1 MSIQFKRS
9 GTPGKV
15 PTTSDLKVG
24 EFAVNVADKK
34 LYTSNGVDIILLNE
48 SSGGSGTS
56 TTIGASV
63 PNNNNGGPNDFYVQ
77 AALPTSV
84 VLPEPGTWQ
93 YGATSTDCMRS
104 IQLIQGSHEYYY
116 TVDGG
121 VTWGKSTYIPVSSP
135 DFPALPGNQRITMS
149 ADGFTVLI
157 YAGNRSSIMYITFDG
172 GDTWN
177 ETNISAGSND
187 FIPIMSGDAK
197 NFYVTGTNVFGT
209 RKSTNG
215 TTWVSG
221 TRPSDSGARGFAIS
235 NNGQYI
241 INVDS
246 LPGVV
251 TRSTDY
257 GVTWI
262 KNIQVPF
269 SNEVAGTIV
278 NIKMSTSGQRA
289 VAISSNGFFIYSSD
303 YGATWAH
310 SPIPGATGTDFYGIA
325 LSGDGLIVLVT
336 TLDKTYRSVNGGATW
351 TYTSM
356 PSGKAI
362 YLDSAGVAGF
372 QLLNGTTI
380 LFTSDGGVTW
390 STTRGIV
397 AISELF
403 VKHNTS
409 WIPFDLTTK
418 TYVDTNTY
426 TKTTIG
432 YEYADAKTLLDNIA
446 RIHNGNAIRVG
457 DQSGTDGQTGYAI
470 AIGQQAGKTNQS
482 PNAIAVGAPAG
493 TNNQGS
499 NAIAI
504 GAESGVTKQGVRAIA
519 MGQYAGNDL
528 QSADAVAIGTGAGK
542 TNQSIN
548 SIAIGSFAGST
559 GQSTEN
565 VAIGGNAGAT
575 NQKTK
580 ATSVGYSAG
589 RLNQGQYTV
598 AVGNYAGDD
607 TQADFSVSV
616 GANAGAIKQG
626 QGSVAIGLSAG
637 KENQAGGSVAI
648 GASAGRFTQSISAT
662 AVGNGAGMNSQGEG
676 SVAVGIN
683 TGATKQATLS
693 VAIGPSSGNTN
704 QGTRAVAIGAAAAM
718 YNQGEGAIAIG
729 KAAQGDPNDATN
741 KQGVRAIAIGD
752 LAAINRQGE
761 MAIAIGYGA
770 AGNVQSLRAIAIGQR
785 AGQEFQ
791 GADAIA
797 IGTFAGTNRQGINAI
812 AIGNNAGNVNQHQN
826 SVCIGTNSV
835 STAINQVVLGG
846 PLMTTV
852 VTTCP
857 EYVDNAEAIS
867 AGLMRGTIYR
877 TGDIMKIVH

>member
-77 AALPTSV
+77 AALSTSV

-215 TTWVSG
+215 TTWASG

-470 AIGQQAGKTNQS
+470 AIGQQAGKTNQ
-482 PNAIAVGAPAG
+482 NG
-493 TNNQGS
+493 
-499 NAIAI
+499 IAI
-504 GAESGVTKQGVRAIA
+504 GFNSGT
-519 MGQYAGNDL
+519 
-528 QSADAVAIGTGAGK
+528 
-542 TNQSIN
+542 TNQQEN
-548 SIAIGSFAGST
+548 SVAIGSFAGST

-565 VAIGGNAGAT
+565 VAIGGNAGSS

-580 ATSVGYSAG
+580 STAVGYSAG

-616 GANAGAIKQG
+616 GANAGAIRQG

-637 KENQAGGSVAI
+637 KENQAGASVAI
-648 GASAGRFTQSISAT
+648 GASAGRFTQSISAV
-662 AVGNGAGMNSQGEG
+662 AVGSGAGKNFQGEG

-683 TGATKQATLS
+683 TGATGQATLS

-704 QGTRAVAIGAAAAM
+704 QGTRAIAIGAAAAM

>member
-77 AALPTSV
+77 AALSTSV

-215 TTWVSG
+215 TTWASG

-470 AIGQQAGKTNQS
+470 AIGQQAGKTNQ
-482 PNAIAVGAPAG
+482 NG
-493 TNNQGS
+493 
-499 NAIAI
+499 IAI
-504 GAESGVTKQGVRAIA
+504 GFNSGT
-519 MGQYAGNDL
+519 
-528 QSADAVAIGTGAGK
+528 
-542 TNQSIN
+542 TNQQKN
-548 SIAIGSFAGST
+548 SVAIGSFAGST

-565 VAIGGNAGAT
+565 VAIGGNAGSS

-580 ATSVGYSAG
+580 STAVGYSAG

-616 GANAGAIKQG
+616 GANAGAIRQG

-648 GASAGRFTQSISAT
+648 GASAGRFTQSSSAT
-662 AVGNGAGMNSQGEG
+662 AVGNGAGKNFQGEG
-676 SVAVGIN
+676 SIAIGTSAGEN
-683 TGATKQATLS
+683 NQLTLS

-752 LAAINRQGE
+752 LAAINRQGNGS
-761 MAIAIGYGA
+761 IAIGHGA
-770 AGNVQSLRAIAIGQR
+770 AGNVQSSQAVALGQR
-785 AGQEFQ
+785 AGQEYQ
-791 GADAIA
+791 GVGAIAVGMLSGATKQGTNSISIGTNAAEFEQKATAIA
-797 IGTFAGTNRQGINAI
+797 IGNQAGKLYQNSNAI
-812 AIGNNAGNVNQHQN
+812 AIGNNAGQNAQGENAIAIGNNAGSVNQHQN
-826 SVCIGTNSV
+826 SVCIGTDSMSSAQNQIMLGAHG
-835 STAINQVVLGG
+835 STVALFCN
-846 PLMTTV
+846 
-852 VTTCP
+852 
-857 EYVDNAEAIS
+857 EYDDNAAALA
-867 AGLMRGTIYR
+867 AGVPVGTIYR